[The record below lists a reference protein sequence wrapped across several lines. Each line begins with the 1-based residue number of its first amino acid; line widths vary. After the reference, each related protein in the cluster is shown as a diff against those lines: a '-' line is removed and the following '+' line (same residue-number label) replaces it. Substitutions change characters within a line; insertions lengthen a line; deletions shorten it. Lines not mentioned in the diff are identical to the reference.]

1 MKITAEKERWNP
13 SWVHWGVLGCIY
25 DTTWFKRK
33 WTIQEFILGRCCYF
47 QYGGKRV
54 ETSKMFTAIRGLIT
68 QRRNLS
74 AGVSEPE
81 RVPACF
87 AAYMTFYTIFK
98 EDFQRNVRTPARK
111 TPKMTDFLRLGR
123 FQAATNP
130 KDAVFGM
137 YGVLQKLDP
146 TINLPD
152 YSKSLEEIYIE
163 ATKLAITHDDSLDI
177 LLQTFESGG
186 SLDIPSW
193 VPNWNVPLHHGL
205 EPKLPSP
212 FVEGDKSGAPAK
224 ASFLEDG
231 MSLSVLGYFVSRVT
245 GCSKLYIPRLGD
257 ADDFPEFEKREYP
270 FDVEWIN
277 LVSTKAYLEWIDIA
291 REVRSHPTGKPIK
304 EVFGY
309 TLVPLSLLAVVN
321 HREYP
326 TNAYESWLQT
336 TTSASEVCS
345 QRLEKPQAG
354 NLDRAAVAAPISND
368 ETSRFTPHD
377 TTGKQEMGR
386 PEYVGNVGSIRE
398 DNKVDAF
405 ASLAYSAC
413 LGTRLF
419 VTSAGYI
426 GRGLKEVQEGD
437 LVVLISGVSRPLIV
451 RKEGETYRLRGPCHV
466 EGIMNGEKWPDNEND
481 LVEIILR

>member
-1 MKITAEKERWNP
+1 MEITAEKEWGNS
-13 SWVHWGVLGCIY
+13 SWGALTYIY
-25 DTTWFKRK
+25 DSAWFKRK

-54 ETSKMFTAIRGLIT
+54 ETSKMFTAIRRLIT
-68 QRRNLS
+68 QRREL
-74 AGVSEPE
+74 AGLGGKETA
-81 RVPACF
+81 PACF
-87 AAYMTFYTIFK
+87 AAYMNFYTVFK

-111 TPKMTDFLRLGR
+111 NPKMTDFLRQGR

-137 YGVLQKLDP
+137 YGILQKLDP

-163 ATKLAITHDDSLDI
+163 ATKLAITHDDSLDV

-186 SLDIPSW
+186 SLEIPSW
-193 VPNWNVPLHHGL
+193 VPNWNVPLDHGL
-205 EPKLPSP
+205 APEVQSP
-212 FVEGDKSGAPAK
+212 FGKGDKSGAPAK

-231 MSLSVLGYFVSRVT
+231 MSLSVLGHFVSRVT
-245 GCSKLYIPRLGD
+245 GCSKLYIPRKDD
-257 ADDFPEFEKREYP
+257 ADDFPEFGKGEYP
-270 FDVEWIN
+270 FDVEWIH
-277 LVSTKAYLEWIDIA
+277 LASTKAYLEWVDIA
-291 REVRSHPTGKPIK
+291 REFRSHPTGKPMK
-304 EVFGY
+304 EVFGH
-309 TLVPLSLLAVVN
+309 TLLPLSLLAVIN
-321 HREYP
+321 CREYL
-326 TNAYESWLQT
+326 TNAYELWLQI
-336 TTSASEVCS
+336 TTSASEACPHH
-345 QRLEKPQAG
+345 LEKRQAG
-354 NLDRAAVAAPISND
+354 NLDRAEVAAPISND

-386 PEYVGNVGSIRE
+386 PGYVGIVGSIRE

-405 ASLAYSAC
+405 NLLAYYAC
-413 LGTRLF
+413 RGTRLF
-419 VTSAGYI
+419 VTSTGYI
-426 GRGLKEVQEGD
+426 GKGLKEVQEGD

-451 RKEGETYRLRGPCHV
+451 QKEGETYRLRGPCHV